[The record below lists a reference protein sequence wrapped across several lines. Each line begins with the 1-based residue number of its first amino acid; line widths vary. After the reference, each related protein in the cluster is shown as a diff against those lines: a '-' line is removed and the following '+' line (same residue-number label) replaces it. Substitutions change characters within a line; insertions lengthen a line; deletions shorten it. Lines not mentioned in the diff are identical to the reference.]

1 MDQYQVVPWDHL
13 VDVISTGTVLEQY
26 VPPELEALAYQVM
39 MNYDMTVSS
48 MVLITSKPD
57 KGGAI
62 WRIDTNK
69 GPRSIKVL
77 HRLPQRSLFSVGAQQ
92 YLVEKGARVPALI
105 PTKNNELY
113 IEAGG
118 KLWIVTDWIDTLQQA
133 SKIDLEG
140 ASALCLGLG
149 EFHHHTKGYP
159 SPPGAAKSSRLMGWT
174 KYYQKI
180 IAKIGWF
187 RDIAEAYRD
196 TTGSGPLLQAV
207 DEFERQAKDAL
218 ERLNQSSYAKMMA
231 MGDSYWGLAHQ
242 DYGWS
247 NGQMGPGGIWVI
259 DLDGVAYDLPFRDL
273 RKLMTSTMDDMGT
286 WDITW
291 IRSMIAAYHQG
302 NPLDRE
308 MFEILWID
316 MAFPN
321 EFYKHTKE
329 IVFDPVNFLNLEFE
343 PILQRVLA
351 TESTKWQVLQ
361 ELWKDMDMYPA
372 GNYIVEPVA
381 IAKDLPIPPV
391 PSKLSKPKAAD
402 PAPTPAPAPAPT
414 PAPAMTFNPP
424 AAVERKVVEPAA
436 SAKELP
442 TPPEFSRKPK
452 PYAPVKD
459 LTANAPKNVDKKV
472 LEPAASAK
480 ELPIQPVY
488 SKEPKPYVPVKDLT
502 ASAPKNVDK
511 KVLEPAASAKEL
523 PTQPVYAKKP
533 KPYAPVKDLTANAP
547 KNVDKKV
554 VEPVEPA
561 KELPTKPAY
570 SKKQKPYAPVKD
582 LTANAPKKVKNTAP
596 EPAASEE
603 TFSNSPEYSQQAIH
617 HVYQEY
623 NRSERVPHYFRR
635 W

>member
-1 MDQYQVVPWDHL
+1 MDQYQVVPWDHH

-26 VPPELEALAYQVM
+26 VPPELEELAYQVM
-39 MNYDMTVSS
+39 MNYDMYVSS

-62 WRIDTNK
+62 WRIDTDK
-69 GPRSIKVL
+69 GPRSLKVL

-149 EFHHHTKGYP
+149 EFHHHTKGYT
-159 SPPGAAKSSRLMGWT
+159 SPPGAAKSSRLTGWT

-187 RDIAEAYRD
+187 RDIAQAYPD
-196 TTGSGPLLQAV
+196 AAGSGPLLQVV

-218 ERLNQSSYAKMMA
+218 ERLNQSSYAKMIA
-231 MGDSYWGLAHQ
+231 MGDAYWGLAHQ

-247 NGQMGPGGIWVI
+247 NGQMGPEGIWVI

-302 NPLDRE
+302 NPLTRE
-308 MFEILWID
+308 MFEILSID

-321 EFYKHTKE
+321 EFYKHIKE
-329 IVFDPVNFLNLEFE
+329 VVFDTVNFLNVDLE

-351 TESTKWQVLQ
+351 TENTKWQVLE
-361 ELWKDMDMYPA
+361 ELWKDIDLYPA
-372 GNYIVEPVA
+372 GNYVVEPVA
-381 IAKDLPIPPV
+381 IADLPIPPV
-391 PSKLSKPKAAD
+391 LTKPSKPKMPTPT
-402 PAPTPAPAPAPT
+402 PASIPAPAPARAPGPAPILTPT
-414 PAPAMTFNPP
+414 PAATYNPP
-424 AAVERKVVEPAA
+424 AAVDRKVVEPVA
-436 SAKELP
+436 SKEP
-442 TPPEFSRKPK
+442 STPPVFAQ
-452 PYAPVKD
+452 APEKKFISKSPQ
-459 LTANAPKNVDKKV
+459 NIDKKV
-472 LEPAASAK
+472 LEPVA
-480 ELPIQPVY
+480 
-488 SKEPKPYVPVKDLT
+488 SKEIPTPPVF
-502 ASAPKNVDK
+502 AQAPEKKFISKSPQNIDK
-511 KVLEPAASAKEL
+511 KVLEPVTAAKDVPTPPQSKKVTKQKERKDYIL
-523 PTQPVYAKKP
+523 PPNFASNT
-533 KPYAPVKDLTANAP
+533 P
-547 KNVDKKV
+547 KNV
-554 VEPVEPA
+554 E
-561 KELPTKPAY
+561 
-570 SKKQKPYAPVKD
+570 
-582 LTANAPKKVKNTAP
+582 TAP
-596 EPAASEE
+596 EPTAPEPENNTPDSL
-603 TFSNSPEYSQQAIH
+603 EYSQQQTFYPVQRAH
-617 HVYQEY
+617 QEY
-623 NRSERVPHYFRR
+623 REYLSERVPFYFRR
-635 W
+635 R